1 MGSIYKAAGKPK
13 YIQEVIL
20 GVGLPGPAP
29 AVVPISGL
37 KVKGIE
43 IRVGDR
49 VVVLKDNT
57 RGKIVDFF
65 QIGNKRINAIIESNS
80 DVYSFDVQ
88 QYGIEFV
95 LYSKSN
101 QKTA

>member
-1 MGSIYKAAGKPK
+1 M
-13 YIQEVIL
+13 

-29 AVVPISGL
+29 AIMPLSGI

-43 IRVGDR
+43 IKLWDR

-65 QIGNKRINAIIESNS
+65 NIGDKKINAIIESNS

>member
-1 MGSIYKAAGKPK
+1 M
-13 YIQEVIL
+13 

-29 AVVPISGL
+29 VIMPLSGI

-43 IRVGDR
+43 IKTGDR
-49 VVVLKDNT
+49 VLVLKDNT

-65 QIGNKRINAIIESNS
+65 QIGNKKINAIIESNS